1 MSLRLKLNLA
11 LILAFALV
19 LGFAGVALRQIVFD
33 NARKDVLESA
43 GLMMQS
49 AVAMRNYTAQ
59 EIEPLLAAQIADRF
73 LPQSIPFF
81 AAQANFRALQKEYPD
96 YSYKEA
102 TLNPTNPSDRASD
115 WEADIIN
122 IFRRDPSL
130 PKLVVERDSPAGRML
145 VLSRPIQVNDAACLT
160 CHSTPEAAPASMV
173 KLYGSANGFGW
184 KPQEIVGASVV
195 SVPMTVALQRANQ
208 TFLVFLGVLVAAF
221 VLVIILMNVLLQFM
235 VIRPVVRMAGI
246 AEAVSLG
253 RLDAEEYEKKGKD
266 EIASL
271 SASFNR
277 MRRSLETA
285 LNLLD
290 R

>member
-1 MSLRLKLNLA
+1 
-11 LILAFALV
+11 
-19 LGFAGVALRQIVFD
+19 
-33 NARKDVLESA
+33 
-43 GLMMQS
+43 
-49 AVAMRNYTAQ
+49 
-59 EIEPLLAAQIADRF
+59 
-73 LPQSIPFF
+73 
-81 AAQANFRALQKEYPD
+81 LQKEYPD